1 MLPATPTPGLAE
13 PQASPVSTV
22 EILVIAVAL
31 AMDALAVSIGIGT
44 GGGARGFRPIFRLAF
59 HFGLFQAL
67 MPVLG
72 WAAGTAFARA
82 IAALDHW
89 IALGLLTFVGLRMI
103 RSGLSP
109 DGSRARSDPSRGWT
123 LLALSVAVS
132 IDALAVGLSLAMLHV
147 RIVYPSI
154 VIGVVTG
161 ALSWLGLTVG
171 HRLGSHF
178 GARME
183 IAGGLLLI
191 AIGVRILLE
200 HLAE

>member
-1 MLPATPTPGLAE
+1 MLPAAPTPGLAG
-13 PQASPVSTV
+13 PQANPVSTI

-44 GGGARGFRPIFRLAF
+44 SGGARGFRPIFRLAF

-72 WAAGTAFARA
+72 WATGTAFARA
-82 IAALDHW
+82 IAAVDHW
-89 IALGLLTFVGLRMI
+89 LALGLLAFVGLRMI

-109 DGSRARSDPSRGWT
+109 DGSRERADPSRGWA

>member
-1 MLPATPTPGLAE
+1 M
-13 PQASPVSTV
+13 STL
-22 EILVIAVAL
+22 EILIIAVAL

-44 GGGARGFRPIFRLAF
+44 SGGARGFRPIFRLAF

-82 IAALDHW
+82 IAAVDHW
-89 IALGLLTFVGLRMI
+89 VALGLLTFVGFRMI

-109 DGSRARSDPSRGWT
+109 DASRARSDPSRGWT

-161 ALSWLGLTVG
+161 ALSWLGLAVG